1 MAPSF
6 APASSSVMA
15 SRLCDAL
22 HAPSSHVYSTV
33 LPSNSLASRLIR
45 STASEAA
52 PAMVRPPV
60 HSPEIGR
67 RMPIRMDPF
76 APNVADCEETGRA
89 HKNEQNAQTTYRLLP
104 VLSNPRAIP
113 QLVDQRSGI
122 EKRSGFFCGDALK
135 GWTVSGEQP
144 RPRRVPRR
152 RRDDALNRPCC
163 NESLSERKLQ
173 PSALG
178 RRLPIFH
185 QEICKKKYALVN
197 IY

>member
-6 APASSSVMA
+6 TSASSSVMA

-33 LPSNSLASRLIR
+33 LPPNSLASRLIC

-89 HKNEQNAQTTYRLLP
+89 DKNKQNAQTTYRLLP

-122 EKRSGFFCGDALK
+122 ETYARK
-135 GWTVSGEQP
+135 GW
-144 RPRRVPRR
+144 RVAPAMRSR
-152 RRDDALNRPCC
+152 IKPVCALFGTWFDAKAR
-163 NESLSERKLQ
+163 SIS
-173 PSALG
+173 
-178 RRLPIFH
+178 
-185 QEICKKKYALVN
+185 
-197 IY
+197 

>member
-33 LPSNSLASRLIR
+33 LPPNSLASRLIR
-45 STASEAA
+45 SIASEAA

-76 APNVADCEETGRA
+76 APNVADCEETGQA
-89 HKNEQNAQTTYRLLP
+89 DKNEQNAQTTYRLLP

-113 QLVDQRSGI
+113 QLLINAVASKSVRFLLRRCSQRADG
-122 EKRSGFFCGDALK
+122 R
-135 GWTVSGEQP
+135 SGEQP
-144 RPRRVPRR
+144 RPRRVPRH
-152 RRDDALNRPCC
+152 RRDDVLNRPCC

-173 PSALG
+173 PTSIWHWADETPTML
-178 RRLPIFH
+178 I
-185 QEICKKKYALVN
+185 
-197 IY
+197 